1 MINSDASRAETPD
14 IAELAGDG
22 ELPAEWRIS
31 AEPVDY
37 EAALSAMQRRTE
49 AIIAGEARELVW
61 LLEHPALYTAG
72 TSADPRDLLEPDF
85 LPVIRTGRGGQ
96 FTYHGPGQRVAYTML
111 DLRRR
116 RRDVRAFVYGLEEWV
131 ILTLKEFNIEG
142 KRRKGCVGVWVDRSD
157 KGAGR
162 MDKIAAVGVRV
173 SRWVSYHGISVNLSP
188 DLDHYRGIVPC
199 GVKDQGITSV
209 EDLGQIVSMPE
220 LDLALRLG
228 FEQVFGPVAAPEYA

>member
-1 MINSDASRAETPD
+1 
-14 IAELAGDG
+14 
-22 ELPAEWRIS
+22 
-31 AEPVDY
+31 
-37 EAALSAMQRRTE
+37 
-49 AIIAGEARELVW
+49 
-61 LLEHPALYTAG
+61 
-72 TSADPRDLLEPDF
+72 
-85 LPVIRTGRGGQ
+85 VIRTGRGGQ

-131 ILTLKEFNIEG
+131 ILALREFDIEG
-142 KRRKGCVGVWVDRSD
+142 KRRKGCVGVWIDRPD
-157 KGAGR
+157 KGEGR
-162 MDKIAAVGVRV
+162 QDKIAAIGVRV

-199 GVKDQGITSV
+199 GVKAQGITSV

-220 LDLALRLG
+220 LDMALRLG

>member
-1 MINSDASRAETPD
+1 LINSDASRAETPD
-14 IAELAGDG
+14 IAGLAGDG
-22 ELPAEWRIS
+22 EPPAEWRIS

-142 KRRKGCVGVWVDRSD
+142 KRRKGCVGVWVDRPD